1 MSKIKSILAQLDR
14 KPKVFIIPVSANS
27 TASSAFPSTQNFFSL
42 SGRLERLS
50 YERVLFNYPLV

>member
-1 MSKIKSILAQLDR
+1 MSKIKIILAQLDR

-27 TASSAFPSTQNFFSL
+27 TTSSTFPSMQNFLSL

-50 YERVLFNYPLV
+50 YEGVPFNYPLV